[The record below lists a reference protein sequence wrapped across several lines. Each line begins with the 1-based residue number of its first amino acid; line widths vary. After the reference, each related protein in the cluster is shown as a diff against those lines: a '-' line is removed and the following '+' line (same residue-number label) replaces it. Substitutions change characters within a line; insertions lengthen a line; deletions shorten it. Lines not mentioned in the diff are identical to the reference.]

1 MHSST
6 LFLGLTMLTG
16 AIAADQVVT
25 MYIPDNADG
34 PALAG
39 AVIGTQSDTTTYSI
53 TCADSVTESCIVP
66 SGASIIQAPGTV
78 TIIAA
83 EAEYTGT
90 AACTYGDDDETATC
104 SVGIDGEVLLTST
117 DPIISYEV
125 TITATETGSAT
136 TSKPLFGSGS
146 ASATPTTLASST
158 TQTRS
163 VDAQSTTTTNTT
175 TGADAQE
182 TDEPGNGAMGVAGK
196 PLGAAAMA
204 IALGV
209 AVAML

>member
-39 AVIGTQSDTTTYSI
+39 AVIGSDSDTTTYSI
-53 TCADSVTESCIVP
+53 TCADSVTESCALP
-66 SGASIIQAPGTV
+66 SGASLIQAPGTV
-78 TIIAA
+78 TVFVD
-83 EAEYTGT
+83 EAGYTAT
-90 AACTYGDDDETATC
+90 AACTYGDADKTATC
-104 SVGIDGEVLLTST
+104 SVGIDGEALWSST
-117 DPIISYEV
+117 DPIRSYEV

-136 TSKPLFGSGS
+136 SSKPLFGSGS
-146 ASATPTTLASST
+146 AAATPTTLSSST
-158 TQTRS
+158 TKTGN
-163 VDAQSTTTTNTT
+163 VDAQSTTSTNTT
-175 TGADAQE
+175 AGADAQE
-182 TDEPGNGAMGVAGK
+182 TDGPGNGAMGTAGK
-196 PLGAAAMA
+196 PFGAAAMA
-204 IALGV
+204 IVFGV